1 MINAQIILEIIIIYN
16 MDPFGEN
23 CSYRNPYRSSS
34 CKTTYGLN
42 DPYEMHNPIPSPM
55 PRMSETMTLKGGKRK
70 VKKNKTKR
78 KRSRR

>member
-1 MINAQIILEIIIIYN
+1 

-34 CKTTYGLN
+34 CETTYGAPN
-42 DPYEMHNPIPSPM
+42 TGYAPNPTLMSSPM
-55 PRMSETMTLKGGKRK
+55 PRMSNSMTQQGGKRR
-70 VKKNKTKR
+70 VRRNKTKR